1 MIIDK
6 SFSKTDLIDLINDLN
21 LPVVHSHQDNKK
33 DIQDKFIQSLNEKL
47 DIPENF
53 YKIKTK
59 DDLINYIQ
67 KKNPKKILSIKEK
80 QNVMRIC
87 KKIIQYCKSNYDLE
101 NTEYNNYQELIDDMD
116 YIKQFGDIPSARRC
130 CKLMNEDVKTG
141 GIKFTPLI
149 SPQVKKELEEKKNVK
164 QVKNYKLTIK
174 RATEE
179 EPIILYF
186 D

>member
-33 DIQDKFIQSLNEKL
+33 DIQDKFILAMNEKIE
-47 DIPENF
+47 IPNNF
-53 YKIKTK
+53 YKITNKE
-59 DDLINYIQ
+59 DLINYVEN
-67 KKNPKKILSIKEK
+67 KNPKKILSIKEK
-80 QNVMRIC
+80 QDVMKIC

-101 NTEYNNYQELIDDMD
+101 NTDYNTYQELIDDMD

-130 CKLMNEDVKTG
+130 CKLMNQDVKTG
-141 GIKFTPLI
+141 GIKFVPLI
-149 SPQVKKELEEKKNVK
+149 SPQMKKELEEKNNVK
-164 QVKNYKLTIK
+164 KVKTYKLTIK

-179 EPIILYF
+179 EPIILTF

>member
-33 DIQDKFIQSLNEKL
+33 DIQDKFILAMNEKIE
-47 DIPENF
+47 IPNNF
-53 YKIKTK
+53 YKITNKE
-59 DDLINYIQ
+59 DLINYVEN
-67 KKNPKKILSIKEK
+67 KNPKKILSIKEK
-80 QNVMRIC
+80 QDVMKIC

-101 NTEYNNYQELIDDMD
+101 NTDYNNYQELIDDMD

-130 CKLMNEDVKTG
+130 CKLMNQDVKTG
-141 GIKFTPLI
+141 GIKFVPLI
-149 SPQVKKELEEKKNVK
+149 SPQMKKELEEKNNVK
-164 QVKNYKLTIK
+164 KVKTYKLTIK

-179 EPIILYF
+179 EPIILTF

>member
-21 LPVVHSHQDNKK
+21 IPVVHSHQDNKK
-33 DIQDKFIQSLNEKL
+33 DIQDKFIKSLNQKL

-59 DDLINYIQ
+59 DDLINYVRN
-67 KKNPKKILSIKEK
+67 KNPKKTLSIKEK
-80 QNVMRIC
+80 QNVMKIC
-87 KKIIQYCKSNYDLE
+87 KKIIQYCKSNYDLD
-101 NTEYNNYQELIDDMD
+101 TTDYKDYQELIDDMD

-130 CKLMNEDVKTG
+130 CKLMNQDIKTG

-149 SPQVKKELEEKKNVK
+149 SPQVKKELEEKNNVK
-164 QVKNYKLTIK
+164 KVKTYKLTIK